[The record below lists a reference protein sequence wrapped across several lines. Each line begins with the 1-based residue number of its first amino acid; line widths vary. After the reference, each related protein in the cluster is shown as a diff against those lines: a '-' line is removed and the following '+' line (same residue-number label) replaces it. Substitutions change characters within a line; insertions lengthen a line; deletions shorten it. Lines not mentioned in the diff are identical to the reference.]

1 MLEYQGIV
9 LNPGAFSGCLQVM
22 RHRESLPPGRPQEPD
37 SPEGRIEEYA
47 QSLENTVHELQHL
60 ASEARSEEG
69 REILEAQVMMLEDA
83 DFQDSIRHRILLDHK
98 SVFQAVL
105 ESSEEYAALFLS
117 MDDPVF
123 KSKAQ
128 DIRDVSSRLLEQWQ
142 KHLSGNSSTSDRPAV
157 VQGSVLFYERLLPSR
172 FAEVESAQPAGI
184 LVREGSVRSHLA
196 ILCAQAGI
204 PLVCCPQIELKDE
217 WNGLTVCVSDDGRI
231 VLDPDAEQFCR
242 FSEAARSGFRNSSH
256 NIEEIPLP
264 EKFCYQGE
272 DIQLLL
278 NIDGGYFSQHPEAG
292 SDSDGI
298 GLLRSE
304 FSYIGRETQPT
315 EEELFQEYRNAVLAM
330 KGRRCVIRT
339 LDLGSDK
346 QAACLPRDEEPNPA
360 LGIRGIRYSLLHP
373 EWFHTQLR
381 AIYRASAYGPLAM
394 MFPMVSSLEEIRQA
408 KQSAAAVREELSRQ
422 GIAFGEIETGIMIE
436 TPAAALLCGD
446 WAEEADFFCVGS
458 NDLTQYTLAADR
470 ENAVLG
476 RSLNEFHPAVALLLR
491 RIAETARE
499 HHKKLSLCGELAR
512 MPEATA
518 SLLEWGYRSF
528 SVSPVYLPSL
538 RQWLIRHHCYHRKS

>member
-1 MLEYQGIV
+1 MIEHQGIV

-22 RHRESLPPGRPQEPD
+22 RHWESLPQGRPQEPD
-37 SPEGRIEEYA
+37 SPEGRIKEYA
-47 QSLENTVHELQHL
+47 KSLENTVLELNRL
-60 ASEARSEEG
+60 ALEARSEDG
-69 REILEAQVMMLEDA
+69 REILEAQVMMLEDT
-83 DFQDSIRHRILLDHK
+83 DFQDSIRNRILLDNQ

-128 DIRDVSSRLLEQWQ
+128 DIRDVSSRLLQQWQ
-142 KHLSGNSSTSDRPAV
+142 KHLTGKASTTSDRPAP
-157 VQGSVLFYERLLPSR
+157 VQGSVLFFERLLPSR
-172 FAEVESAQPAGI
+172 FAEVENAQPAGI

-196 ILCAQAGI
+196 ILCAEAGI
-204 PLVCCPQIELKDE
+204 PLVCCPEIEWNDE
-217 WNGLTVCVSDDGRI
+217 WNGLTICVSDDGRI
-231 VLDPDAEQFCR
+231 VLDPDAEQLRRFC
-242 FSEAARSGFRNSSH
+242 EAARSDFQRTSH
-256 NIEEIPLP
+256 NVEEVTLP
-264 EKFCYQGE
+264 EKIRYQGE

-278 NIDGGYFSQHPEAG
+278 NIDGGYFSQHPEAVFDG
-292 SDSDGI
+292 DGI

-304 FSYIGRETQPT
+304 FSYIGRETPPT

-373 EWFHTQLR
+373 ELFRTQLR

-394 MFPMVSSLEEIRQA
+394 MFPMVSSMEEIRQA

-436 TPAAALLCGD
+436 TPAAALLCED
-446 WAEEADFFCVGS
+446 WAGETDFFCVGS

-491 RIAETARE
+491 RIAETARK
-499 HHKKLSLCGELAR
+499 HHIELCLCGELAR

-518 SLLEWGYRSF
+518 TLLEWGYRSF
-528 SVSPVYLPSL
+528 SVSAVYLSSL
-538 RQWLIRHHCYHRKS
+538 RQRLKQIQES